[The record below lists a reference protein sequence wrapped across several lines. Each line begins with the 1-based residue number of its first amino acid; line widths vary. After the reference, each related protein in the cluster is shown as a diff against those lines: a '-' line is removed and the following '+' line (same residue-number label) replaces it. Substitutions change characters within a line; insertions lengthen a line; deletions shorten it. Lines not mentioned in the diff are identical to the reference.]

1 MGFYSEYELDTLL
14 KLLFCQLHANRP
26 VIRYVTDLKWDI
38 MLRLDGTYFDDHLI
52 NAEDHCLYFQE
63 ILTELAER
71 LGTRKD
77 YGI

>member
-1 MGFYSEYELDTLL
+1 
-14 KLLFCQLHANRP
+14 
-26 VIRYVTDLKWDI
+26 

>member
-1 MGFYSEYELDTLL
+1 MGFYSEYELDALL
-14 KLLFCQLHANRP
+14 KLLFCQLHVNRP
-26 VIRYVTDLKWDI
+26 VIRHGTDGKWDI
-38 MLRLDGTYFDDHLI
+38 MLRLDGTYFDNGLI
-52 NAEDHCLYFQE
+52 NADDHCLYFQE